1 MKWGPA
7 RETCATGER
16 WREQRS
22 FSTWRRHC
30 LALCLST
37 AAISWGLDAVVR
49 LDAVVPTRDLLT
61 AGGVEHAG
69 LLTAGRP
76 PSARGGRCSFAK
88 TVGGA

>member
-1 MKWGPA
+1 LKWGPA

-16 WREQRS
+16 WREHRS

-37 AAISWGLDAVVR
+37 AAISWGLDAVV
-49 LDAVVPTRDLLT
+49 LTMGLLT

-76 PSARGGRCSFAK
+76 PSARGGRCAFAK